1 VKFGLRTKLTLLY
14 AALFAVV
21 LGLLGA
27 FFYHAMAARL
37 DTGVTDELD
46 QRAAGLRGYINFVDG
61 KPTLVYDRDDP
72 EETHFIRL
80 ATRYYQI
87 YDAADGHLVE
97 RSREMDLLDVDLSPD
112 EVAERI
118 AEPGID
124 EFDTESDRLRFHN
137 SVLRAPDRHVY
148 LLRVGASLGPL
159 QATLRELKKTLELMI
174 PAAVFVAA
182 LGGWFM
188 ARLALRPVGELRRA
202 AHRIS
207 ISNLDRRLPQS
218 GTGDELDLLAAT
230 FNNVFERLQKSVEQ
244 MREFSVS
251 ISHELRTPL
260 TALQGEAEI
269 TLMRASTVEDYRR
282 VLTSQLEELGKLSRL
297 VNQLLTLARAES
309 GQLKLEAREMDL
321 SEMVRSL
328 AEQMEPIA
336 SYSGIRLA
344 VTGAEPGTW
353 IAADPQWLERVVLN
367 LLDNAIKFTHEGGSV
382 EVAVTRANGEARLQ
396 VRDTGAGIPQQ
407 ALPHIFERFYR
418 ADGSRSKEVAG
429 VGLGLSLVR
438 SIVQAH
444 RGRVEVQSELN
455 VGSTFTVV
463 LPLARAG
470 AEAVAEPSGH
480 LAG

>member
-1 VKFGLRTKLTLLY
+1 MKFGIRTRLTFLY
-14 AALFAVV
+14 AALFATVM
-21 LGLLGA
+21 GLMGW
-27 FFYHAMAARL
+27 FFFRTVETRM

-80 ATRYYQI
+80 STRFYQI
-87 YDAADGHLVE
+87 YDAENGQLIE
-97 RSREMDLLDVDLSPD
+97 QSREMELLDVDLSD
-112 EVAERI
+112 EEVAQRV
-118 AEPGID
+118 ADPGID
-124 EFDTESDRLRFHN
+124 EFDTEHDRLRFHN
-137 SVLRAPDRHVY
+137 SVLRAPDKHQY
-148 LLRVGASLGPL
+148 LLRVGASLAPME
-159 QATLRELKKTLELMI
+159 ATLQELKKILLFMI

-188 ARLALRPVGELRRA
+188 ARIALRPVQELRAA

-207 ISNLDRRLPQS
+207 ISKLDRRLPLR
-218 GTGDELDLLAAT
+218 GTGDEIDKLAAT
-230 FNNVFERLQKSVEQ
+230 FNVVFERLQASVEQ

-309 GQLKLEAREMDL
+309 GQLKLDPQRVDL
-321 SEMVRSL
+321 SKMVHSL
-328 AEQMEPIA
+328 VEQMEPIA
-336 SYSGIRLA
+336 AYSNIRLA
-344 VTGAEPGTW
+344 LTSAEPGIW
-353 IAADPQWLERVVLN
+353 ISADPQWLERVVLN
-367 LLDNAIKFTHEGGSV
+367 LLDNGIKFTRAEGSV
-382 EVAVTRANGEARLQ
+382 EVAVTRRDGEAQLE
-396 VRDTGAGIPQQ
+396 VRDTGVGISPE
-407 ALPHIFERFYR
+407 ALPHIFDRFYR
-418 ADGSRSKEVAG
+418 EDASRSKRVAG

-438 SIVQAH
+438 SIVKAH
-444 RGRVEVQSELN
+444 RGKVEVQSELN

-463 LPLARAG
+463 LPLAERPS
-470 AEAVAEPSGH
+470 EVAEPH
-480 LAG
+480 PA